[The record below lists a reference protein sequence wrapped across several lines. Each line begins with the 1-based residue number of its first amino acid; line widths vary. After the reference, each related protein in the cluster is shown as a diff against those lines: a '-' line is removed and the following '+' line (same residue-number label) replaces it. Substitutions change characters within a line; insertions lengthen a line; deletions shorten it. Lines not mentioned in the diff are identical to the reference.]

1 MATQTIRIVISE
13 TGSKQAASGIKGIA
27 REATAADRAL
37 GLLKTALAAV
47 GVGAAVREY
56 VRLSDAYQTL
66 QNRLKIVTDSER
78 SRLAVTRELTD
89 IATETFSSLEATGE
103 LYARLALNTRQLG
116 IEQKDVLTVTKAL
129 NQAVILSGAGV
140 REAANGLIQLSQG
153 LASNS
158 LRGDELRAVLEQ
170 LPFVAD
176 VIAQKLGVARGA
188 IRLLAFRGEIDAK
201 TVVEA
206 FLEAADSIDSQFT
219 KLQPTIGQAFQVLRT
234 QLTAA
239 VGEFNAATGA
249 SNGLANAIIAIS
261 TNIEDVTDIV
271 ISFFEV
277 FNEYLDVAAEL
288 IEETFGVSFD
298 NAGLSFRDFLKGIA
312 VGIDGIT
319 GIFVGFGQALF
330 AFGSSV
336 FNNLRGIGERI
347 VNRVAGFIEAIVNS
361 IIRGINAAI
370 NGVAK
375 TLNSLID
382 AANEV
387 SEFVGAGRVADRIQ
401 IGNPLARLLTD
412 IVDLD
417 FDETP
422 FVDVGEQT
430 GQAFVKGF
438 NMATGAQDFL
448 GEVLQGADRRRRQRE
463 AAGRDF
469 GQLPQQE
476 DVLSLGDLR
485 LIQLREEIAS
495 QQRINL
501 LSADRSVLAAQEIAS
516 ERFKRQLVQDS
527 VKAENDQQRLMI
539 EELDLLVR
547 QNAERKIRADL
558 DRQVADFTRDL
569 EDQLRLLSLTS
580 AEREVEADLLRL
592 VNSYKEAGLEIDQT
606 ALDNLRTLRTEVQQR
621 TIEEQILNGVFGDRA
636 RLLREISVTEQLLA
650 AETDAN
656 RRRAL
661 ERLQAEQRIAARAG
675 DPSLLAGFEN
685 GLDRLFL
692 KVSDVAGGIEQAMTN
707 AFSAA
712 EDAIVDFVMT
722 GEFNLSKLVDS
733 ILADITRLLA
743 RQAILAIFN
752 ALTGGTSGAFG
763 GVITAL
769 AGARAEGGP
778 VSMGQPYLVGERGPE
793 IFQPN
798 QSGTIIPNNAL
809 PAAAPQSNVTVV
821 NVLDPSMVNS
831 ALNDPENEQV
841 IVNII
846 GKNRSAINRQLGNA

>member
-1 MATQTIRIVISE
+1 MPTQTIRIVVTE
-13 TGSKQAASGIKGIA
+13 TGSKQAASGIGRIGQQ
-27 REATAADRAL
+27 ATAADKAL

-89 IATETFSSLEATGE
+89 IATQTYSSLEATGE
-103 LYARLALNTRQLG
+103 LYARLALNTRNLG
-116 IEQKDVLTVTKAL
+116 IEQQDVLTVTKAL

-176 VIAQKLGVARGA
+176 VIAEKMGVARGA

-206 FLEAADSIDSQFT
+206 FLEAADSIDEQFAQ
-219 KLQPTIGQAFQVLRT
+219 LQPTIGQAFQVLQT

-249 SNGLANAIIAIS
+249 SNGLADAIVAIAS
-261 TNIEDVTDIV
+261 NVEDVTDIA
-271 ISFFEV
+271 ISFFDV
-277 FNEYLDVAAEL
+277 LGEYLDVAADL

-298 NAGLSFRDFLKGIA
+298 NAGFTFRDFLKGIA
-312 VGIDGIT
+312 IGIDGIT
-319 GIFVGFGQALF
+319 GIFVGLGQALV
-330 AFGSSV
+330 AFWSAV
-336 FNNLRGIGERI
+336 FNNLKGIGERI
-347 VNRVAGFIEAIVNS
+347 VNLAAGFIEAIVNS
-361 IIRGINAAI
+361 IISGINTAI
-370 NGVAK
+370 DGVAG
-375 TLNSLID
+375 TLNGLID
-382 AANEV
+382 AANAV
-387 SEFVGAGRVADRIQ
+387 SDFVGAGKVADRISL
-401 IGNPLARLLTD
+401 GNL
-412 IVDLD
+412 VDLD
-417 FDETP
+417 FGRVDETP
-422 FVDVGEQT
+422 FIEV
-430 GQAFVKGF
+430 GQATGDAFVEGF
-438 NMATGAQDFL
+438 KMATGAQDFL
-448 GEVLQGADRRRRQRE
+448 GEVLQGADQRRARRERE
-463 AAGRDF
+463 GRDF
-469 GQLPQQE
+469 GDLPGQQ

-485 LIQLREEIAS
+485 LIQLREEIQS
-495 QQRINL
+495 QERINAL
-501 LSADRSVLAAQEIAS
+501 GGERTVIAAQEIAS
-516 ERFKRQLVQDS
+516 ERLKRQLLQDS
-527 VKAENDQQRLMI
+527 IKAENDQQQVMLD
-539 EELDLLVR
+539 ELDALVR
-547 QNAERKIRADL
+547 QNAERRIRADL

-569 EDQLRLLSLTS
+569 EDQLRLLSLSTD
-580 AEREVEADLLRL
+580 EREVEADLLRV
-592 VNSYKEAGLEIDQT
+592 VNSYKEAGLDIDAD
-606 ALDNLRTLRTEVQQR
+606 ALNNLRALRTEVQQR
-621 TIEEQILNGVFGDRA
+621 TIEEQILNGVFGDRL
-636 RLLREISVTEQLLA
+636 RLQREMAATEALLA
-650 AETDAN
+650 QETDQN
-656 RRRAL
+656 RRRGL

-685 GLDRLFL
+685 GLDRLYL

-712 EDAIVDFVMT
+712 EDAIVDFVLT
-722 GEFNLSKLVDS
+722 GEFNFSKLVDS

-798 QSGTIIPNNAL
+798 QSGTIVPNNAL

-831 ALNDPENEQV
+831 ALNDPENAQV

-846 GKNRSAINRQLGNA
+846 GKNRNAINRQLGNA

>member
-47 GVGAAVREY
+47 GVGAVVREY

-78 SRLAVTRELTD
+78 SRLAVTRELID

-249 SNGLANAIIAIS
+249 SSGLANAIIAIS

-319 GIFVGFGQALF
+319 GIFVGVGQALF
-330 AFGSSV
+330 AFWSSV

-347 VNRVAGFIEAIVNS
+347 VNLAAGFIEAIVNS

-387 SEFVGAGRVADRIQ
+387 SEFVGAGRVADRIR
-401 IGNPLARLLTD
+401 IGNL
-412 IVDLD
+412 VDLD
-417 FDETP
+417 FGRVDETP

-722 GEFNLSKLVDS
+722 GEFNFSKLVDS

>member
-56 VRLSDAYQTL
+56 VRLSDAFQTL

-103 LYARLALNTRQLG
+103 LYARIALNTRQLG

-249 SNGLANAIIAIS
+249 SSGLANAIIAIS

-319 GIFVGFGQALF
+319 GIFVGVGQALF
-330 AFGSSV
+330 AFWSSV

-347 VNRVAGFIEAIVNS
+347 VNLAAGFIEAIVNS

-387 SEFVGAGRVADRIQ
+387 SEFVGVGRVADRIR
-401 IGNPLARLLTD
+401 IGNL
-412 IVDLD
+412 VDLD
-417 FDETP
+417 FGRVDETP

-485 LIQLREEIAS
+485 LIQLKEEIES

-592 VNSYKEAGLEIDQT
+592 VNSYKEAGLEIDQQ
-606 ALDNLRTLRTEVQQR
+606 ALENLRTLRTEVQQR

-722 GEFNLSKLVDS
+722 GEFNFSKLVDS

>member
-56 VRLSDAYQTL
+56 VRLSDAFQTL

-89 IATETFSSLEATGE
+89 IAIETFSSLEATGD

-116 IEQKDVLTVTKAL
+116 IEQKDVMTVTKAL

-176 VIAQKLGVARGA
+176 IIAQKLGVARGA

-249 SNGLANAIIAIS
+249 SSGLANAIIAIS

-271 ISFFEV
+271 VSFFEV

-298 NAGLSFRDFLKGIA
+298 SAGLSFRDFLKGIA

-319 GIFVGFGQALF
+319 GIFVGLGQAIF
-330 AFGSSV
+330 AFWSSV

-347 VNRVAGFIEAIVNS
+347 VNLAAGFIEAIINS
-361 IIRGINAAI
+361 IISGINTAI
-370 NGVAK
+370 NGVAR

-387 SEFVGAGRVADRIQ
+387 SEFVGAGRVADRIR
-401 IGNPLARLLTD
+401 IGNLVNL
-412 IVDLD
+412 DLGRV
-417 FDETP
+417 DETP

-430 GQAFVKGF
+430 GEAFVKGF

-463 AAGRDF
+463 AEGRNF
-469 GQLPQQE
+469 GQLPQPK

-485 LIQLREEIAS
+485 LIQLKEEIES

-501 LSADRSVLAAQEIAS
+501 LSVDRSVLAAQEIAS

-569 EDQLRLLSLTS
+569 EDQLRLLSLS
-580 AEREVEADLLRL
+580 SDEREIESDLLRL
-592 VNSYKEAGLEIDQT
+592 VNSYKEAGLEIDQSV
-606 ALDNLRTLRTEVQQR
+606 LDNLRTLRTEVQQR

-636 RLLREISVTEQLLA
+636 RLLREIAVTEQLLG

-722 GEFNLSKLVDS
+722 GEFNFSKLVDS

-743 RQAILAIFN
+743 RQAVLALFN
-752 ALTGGTSGAFG
+752 AISGGTSGAFG
-763 GVITAL
+763 GVFSAL
-769 AGARAEGGP
+769 AGARADGGP
-778 VSMGQPYLVGERGPE
+778 VSQGRPYLVGERGPE

-798 QSGTIIPNNAL
+798 QSGTIIPNGAV
-809 PAAAPQSNVTVV
+809 PAAAPQTNITVV
-821 NVLDPSMVNS
+821 NVTDPKMVS
-831 ALNDPENEQV
+831 AALNDPDSQQV

-846 GKNRSAINRQLGNA
+846 GKNRQAINRALGQG

>member
-47 GVGAAVREY
+47 GVGAVVREY

-188 IRLLAFRGEIDAK
+188 IRLLAFHGEIDAK

-249 SNGLANAIIAIS
+249 SSGLANAIIAIS

-319 GIFVGFGQALF
+319 GIFVGVGQALF
-330 AFGSSV
+330 AFWSSV

-347 VNRVAGFIEAIVNS
+347 VNLAAGFIEAIVNS

-382 AANEV
+382 AANKV
-387 SEFVGAGRVADRIQ
+387 SEFVGAGRVADRIR
-401 IGNPLARLLTD
+401 IGNL
-412 IVDLD
+412 VDLD
-417 FDETP
+417 FGRVDETP

-485 LIQLREEIAS
+485 LIQLREEITS

-592 VNSYKEAGLEIDQT
+592 TNSYKEAGLEIDQQ
-606 ALDNLRTLRTEVQQR
+606 ALENLRTLRTEVQQR

-636 RLLREISVTEQLLA
+636 RLLREISVTEQLLG

-722 GEFNLSKLVDS
+722 GEFNFSKLVDS